1 MVRKYLKKIYT
12 FLIYLFLYAPIAVL
26 IIYSFNESRSRGKW
40 GGFSLKWYGEL
51 FNDPQIMK
59 ALYYT
64 LLIAII
70 SAVVATIIGTA
81 AAIGMYYMRKRNR
94 NIVMNLTY
102 IPVLNADIVTG
113 VALMLLF
120 IAINIPLG
128 FLTLLLAH
136 ITFNIPYVILSVMPK
151 LKQMDPN
158 LQEAAMDLGATPW
171 VAFKK
176 VVLPEIMPGIST
188 GALLAFT
195 MSLDDFVISF
205 FTTGGG
211 VSNLSIQ
218 IYSMARIGITPTI
231 NALSTLLFISVL
243 ALLLLVNSRSDKSH
257 IKKKKKKKKVSRKSS
272 LIKLAAGFTIIF
284 VVIGYASMTA
294 KSGGTVLNV
303 YNWGDYIDKSVIE
316 DFQKEYGIKVNYETY
331 ATNEDMYVKI
341 KSGGSS
347 YDVAFPSDY
356 MINKMAN
363 EKLLYEID
371 MKNVPNYKFIDN
383 LLKNQKFDPENKY
396 SVPYTWGTV
405 GIVYNKKLVSD
416 KVDSWDI
423 LWDKKYKKNIMM
435 LDSQRESIGIA
446 LQRKGKSLNSPNEKD
461 LEVAKKD
468 LIEQKPLILAYV
480 VDEGKDKM
488 VGGEAAMMVT
498 WAGDAM
504 TMISDNKDLEFA
516 VPEKG
521 SNIFFDSMV
530 IPKTSNNKEAAEL
543 FINYMC
549 RTDVA
554 LKNTLSTGYSTP
566 QVESKKKLPKET
578 RENTIS
584 YPNESIIKKCE
595 AYEDL
600 GKKVT
605 LYDRIWTEVKAA
617 R

>member
-1 MVRKYLKKIYT
+1 MVGKYLKRIYT

-26 IIYSFNESRSRGKW
+26 IIYSFNASRSRGTW
-40 GGFSLKWYGEL
+40 GGFSLKWYKEL

-64 LLIAII
+64 LIVAVS
-70 SAVVATIIGTA
+70 SAVIATIIGTVA
-81 AAIGMYYMRKRNR
+81 ALGIHYMKRRSR
-94 NIVMNLTY
+94 NVVMNLTY

-120 IAINIPLG
+120 IAVNMPLG
-128 FLTLLLAH
+128 LITLLLAH
-136 ITFNIPYVILSVMPK
+136 ITFNIPYVILSVLPK

-158 LQEAAMDLGATPW
+158 LQEAALDLGATPV

-176 VVLPEIMPGIST
+176 VVLPEILPGIMT

-218 IYSMARIGITPTI
+218 IYSMARVGVTPTI
-231 NALSTLLFISVL
+231 NALSTLLFITVL
-243 ALLLLVNSRSDKSH
+243 SLLLLVNSRTGKEPKKPKP
-257 IKKKKKKKKVSRKSS
+257 KKKKNKNATV
-272 LIKLAAGFTIIF
+272 IKISAVVAVIA
-284 VVIGYASMTA
+284 VVIGYSAFTA
-294 KSGGTVLNV
+294 KSEKTVLNV
-303 YNWGDYIDKSVIE
+303 YNWGEYIDKSVLQQFE
-316 DFQKEYGIKVNYETY
+316 KETGIKVNYELF

-356 MINKMAN
+356 MISKMAN
-363 EKLLYEID
+363 EGLLHEIN
-371 MKNVPNYKFIDN
+371 MKNVPNYKYIDPI
-383 LLKNQKFDPENKY
+383 LKNQSFDPDNKY

-405 GIVYNKKLVSD
+405 GIIYNTKMVKEPVN
-416 KVDSWDI
+416 SWDI
-423 LWDKKYKKNIMM
+423 LWDKKYAKNIMM

-446 LQRKGKSLNSPNEKD
+446 LQRRGKSLNSASESD
-461 LEVAKKD
+461 LQQAKKD
-468 LIEQKPLILAYV
+468 LIEQKPLVLAYV

-488 VGGEAAMMVT
+488 VAGEAAMMVT

-504 TMISDNKDLEFA
+504 TMMEDNEDLAFA
-516 VPEKG
+516 VPTSG

-530 IPKTSNNKEAAEL
+530 IPKTSKNVEAAEM
-543 FINYMC
+543 FINFMC
-549 RTDVA
+549 RDDIA
-554 LKNTLSTGYSTP
+554 LKNTLETGYSSP
-566 QVESKKKLPKET
+566 QMQTMEKLPKEI
-578 RENTIS
+578 REDKTA
-584 YPNESIIKKCE
+584 YPSDEIIKKCE
-595 AYEDL
+595 AYQDL
-600 GKKVT
+600 GDKIA
-605 LYDRIWTEVKAA
+605 LYDRLWTEVKAS

>member
-1 MVRKYLKKIYT
+1 MVRKYLKNIYT

-26 IIYSFNESRSRGKW
+26 IIYSFNESRSRGAW

-64 LLIAII
+64 LIIAIV

-81 AAIGMYYMRKRNR
+81 AALGIHYMKKTNK

-113 VALMLLF
+113 VALMILF

-136 ITFNIPYVILSVMPK
+136 ITFNIPYVILSVLPK
-151 LKQMDPN
+151 LKQMDQN

-171 VAFKK
+171 EAFKK
-176 VVLPEIMPGIST
+176 VVLPEIMPGIAT

-211 VSNLSIQ
+211 VTNLSIQ
-218 IYSMARIGITPTI
+218 IYSMARIGLTPTI

-243 ALLLLVNSRSDKSH
+243 ALLLIVNSRSGKATTKR
-257 IKKKKKKKKVSRKSS
+257 KKRKKVNQKRTVMKMATA
-272 LIKLAAGFTIIF
+272 LILIVG
-284 VVIGYASMTA
+284 VIGYAAVTA
-294 KSGGTVLNV
+294 NSGSKVLNV
-303 YNWGDYIDKSVIE
+303 YNWGDYIDRTVIK
-316 DFQKEYGIKVNYETY
+316 DFEKEYGVKVNYETF

-356 MINKMAN
+356 MINKMYKEN
-363 EKLLYEID
+363 LLYEIN
-371 MKNVPNYKFIDN
+371 MKNVPNYKYIDPI
-383 LLKNQKFDPENKY
+383 LKNQSFDPDNRY

-405 GIVYNKKLVSD
+405 GIVYNKNLVD
-416 KVDSWDI
+416 DEVKSWDI
-423 LWDKKYKKNIMM
+423 LWDKKYAKNIMM
-435 LDSQRESIGIA
+435 LDSQRESIGVA
-446 LQRKGKSLNSPNEKD
+446 LQKRGKSLNSANEKD
-461 LEVAKKD
+461 LEQAKKD
-468 LIEQKPLILAYV
+468 LIEQKPLVLAYV

-488 VGGEAAMMVT
+488 VAGEAAMMVT

-504 TMISDNKDLEFA
+504 TMMEDNEDLEFA
-516 VPEKG
+516 VPESG

-530 IPKTSNNKEAAEL
+530 IPKTSKNKELAET

-549 RTDVA
+549 RTEVA
-554 LKNTLSTGYSTP
+554 LKNTTETGYSTP
-566 QVESKKKLPKET
+566 QIETKAKLPKEV
-578 RENTIS
+578 RENKTA
-584 YPNESIIKKCE
+584 YPSEDIIKKCE

-600 GKKVT
+600 GNKIK
-605 LYDRIWTEVKAA
+605 LYDRIWTEIKAA
-617 R
+617 Q

>member
-1 MVRKYLKKIYT
+1 MVGKYLKRIYT

-26 IIYSFNESRSRGKW
+26 IIYSFNESRSRGNW

-51 FNDPQIMK
+51 FRDPQIMK

-64 LLIAII
+64 L
-70 SAVVATIIGTA
+70 VVAVSSAAIATVIGTA
-81 AAIGMYYMRKRNR
+81 AALGIYSMKKRSKT
-94 NIVMNLTY
+94 IVMNLTY

-120 IAINIPLG
+120 IAVNIPLG
-128 FLTLLLAH
+128 LTTLLLAH
-136 ITFNIPYVILSVMPK
+136 ITFNVPYIILSVLPK

-158 LQEAAMDLGATPW
+158 LQEAALDLGATPW
-171 VAFKK
+171 VAFKM
-176 VVLPEIMPGIST
+176 VVLPEILPGILT

-218 IYSMARIGITPTI
+218 IYSMARVGVTPTI
-231 NALSTLLFISVL
+231 NALSTLLFITVL
-243 ALLLLVNSRSDKSH
+243 GLLLLVNSRTSNTPVKR
-257 IKKKKKKKKVSRKSS
+257 KKKKKVNKKATF
-272 LIKLAAGFTIIF
+272 IKIGAAVTALVMI
-284 VVIGYASMTA
+284 IGYTA
-294 KSGGTVLNV
+294 VSTKNQKVVLNV
-303 YNWGDYIDKSVIE
+303 YNWGEYIDKTVVE
-316 DFQKEYGIKVNYETY
+316 GFEKEYGIKVNYETF

-341 KSGGSS
+341 KSGGSN

-363 EKLLYEID
+363 ENLLYEIN
-371 MKNVPNYKFIDN
+371 MQNIPNYKYIDPI
-383 LLKNQKFDPENKY
+383 LKNQSFDPDNRY

-405 GIVYNKKLVSD
+405 GIIYNKKLVHE

-423 LWDKKYKKNIMM
+423 LWDKKYTKNIMM

-446 LQRKGKSLNSPNEKD
+446 LQRRGKSLNSANEED
-461 LEVAKKD
+461 LQLAKKD
-468 LIEQKPLILAYV
+468 LIEQKPLVLAYV

-488 VGGEAAMMVT
+488 VAGEAAMMVT

-504 TMISDNKDLEFA
+504 TMMQDNKDLEFA
-516 VPEKG
+516 VPSSG

-530 IPKTSNNKEAAEL
+530 IPKTSKNRTEAEL

-549 RTDVA
+549 RIDIA
-554 LKNTLSTGYSTP
+554 LKNTLETGYSTP
-566 QVESKKKLPKET
+566 QMETKKQLPKEI
-578 RENTIS
+578 REDATA
-584 YPNESIIKKCE
+584 YPDKNVIEKCE
-595 AYEDL
+595 AYKDL
-600 GKKVT
+600 GKQIV
-605 LYDRIWTEVKAA
+605 LYDRIWTEIKAA
-617 R
+617 K

>member
-1 MVRKYLKKIYT
+1 MVGKYLKRIYT

-26 IIYSFNESRSRGKW
+26 IIYSFNESRSRGHW
-40 GGFSLKWYGEL
+40 GGFSLRWYREL

-64 LLIAII
+64 LVVAVS
-70 SAVVATIIGTA
+70 SAFIATIIGTA
-81 AAIGMYYMRKRNR
+81 AALGIYYMKKRSKT
-94 NIVMNLTY
+94 IVMNLTY

-128 FLTLLLAH
+128 FTTLLLAH
-136 ITFNIPYVILSVMPK
+136 ITFNIPYIILSVLPK
-151 LKQMDPN
+151 LKQMNPN
-158 LQEAAMDLGATPW
+158 LQEAALDLGATPW
-171 VAFKK
+171 MAFKQ
-176 VVLPEIMPGIST
+176 VVLPEILPGILT

-218 IYSMARIGITPTI
+218 IYSMARVGVTPTI
-231 NALSTLLFISVL
+231 NALSTLLFVTVL
-243 ALLLLVNSRSDKSH
+243 ALLLLVNSRTGKNPVN
-257 IKKKKKKKKVSRKSS
+257 KKKKKRNPKATR
-272 LIKLAAGFTIIF
+272 IKAGIAVALLV
-284 VVIGYASMTA
+284 VVIGYTGFAS
-294 KSGGTVLNV
+294 KSDKVVLNV
-303 YNWGDYIDKSVIE
+303 YNWGEYIDKSVINE
-316 DFQKEYGIKVNYETY
+316 FEKETGIKVNYETF

-356 MINKMAN
+356 MISKMAN
-363 EKLLYEID
+363 ENLLYEID
-371 MKNVPNYKFIDN
+371 MKNVPNYKYIDPI
-383 LLKNQKFDPENKY
+383 LKNQSFDPDNKY

-405 GIVYNKKLVSD
+405 GIIYNKKLVSD

-423 LWDKKYKKNIMM
+423 LWDKKYAKNIMM

-446 LQRKGKSLNSPNEKD
+446 LQRRGKSLNSASEKD
-461 LEVAKKD
+461 LELAKKD
-468 LIEQKPLILAYV
+468 LIEQKPLVLAYV

-488 VGGEAAMMVT
+488 VAGEAAMMVT

-504 TMISDNKDLEFA
+504 TMMQDNKDLAFA
-516 VPEKG
+516 VPTSG

-530 IPKTSNNKEAAEL
+530 IPKTSKHKAEAEE
-543 FINYMC
+543 FINFMT
-549 RTDVA
+549 RTDIA
-554 LKNTLSTGYSTP
+554 LKNTLETGYSTP
-566 QVESKKKLPKET
+566 QVEAREKLPEDI
-578 RENTIS
+578 REDKTA
-584 YPNESIIKKCE
+584 YPDDSIIKKCE

-600 GKKVT
+600 GSKIL
-605 LYDRIWTEVKAA
+605 LYDRIWTEIKAA
-617 R
+617 K

>member
-1 MVRKYLKKIYT
+1 MVGKYLKRIYT
-12 FLIYLFLYAPIAVL
+12 FLIYLFLYAPIGVL
-26 IIYSFNESRSRGKW
+26 IIYSFNKSRSRGNW
-40 GGFSLKWYGEL
+40 GGFSLKWYREL

-64 LLIAII
+64 LVVAVS
-70 SAVVATIIGTA
+70 SAFIATIIGTA
-81 AAIGMYYMRKRNR
+81 ASLGIHYMKRRGR
-94 NIVMNLTY
+94 NVVMNLTY

-120 IAINIPLG
+120 IAVNIPLG
-128 FLTLLLAH
+128 LTTLLLAH
-136 ITFNIPYVILSVMPK
+136 ITFNIPYIILSVLPK

-158 LQEAAMDLGATPW
+158 LQEAALDLGATPI

-176 VVLPEIMPGIST
+176 VVLPEIMPGVLT

-218 IYSMARIGITPTI
+218 IYSMARVGVTPTI
-231 NALSTLLFISVL
+231 NALSTLLFVTVL
-243 ALLLLVNSRSDKSH
+243 GLLLLVNSRDGKSAKRQKRR
-257 IKKKKKKKKVSRKSS
+257 KKKSKKTT
-272 LIKLAAGFTIIF
+272 LIKILVAVTILVTI
-284 VVIGYASMTA
+284 IGYAGLTSNSE
-294 KSGGTVLNV
+294 KVVLNV
-303 YNWGDYIDKSVIE
+303 YNWGEYIDKSVIGE
-316 DFQKEYGIKVNYETY
+316 FEKEYGIKVNYETF

-347 YDVAFPSDY
+347 YDVTFPSDY
-356 MINKMAN
+356 MISKMAN
-363 EKLLYEID
+363 EGLLYEID
-371 MKNVPNYKFIDN
+371 MKNVPNYKYIDN
-383 LLKNQKFDPENKY
+383 VLKNQVFDPKNKY

-405 GIVYNKKLVSD
+405 GIIYNKKLVKD

-423 LWDKKYKKNIMM
+423 LWDKKYSKGIMM

-446 LQRKGKSLNSPNEKD
+446 LQRRGKSLNSANTED
-461 LEVAKKD
+461 LNIAKKD
-468 LIEQKPLILAYV
+468 LIAQKPLVLAYV

-488 VGGEAAMMVT
+488 VAGEAAMMVT

-504 TMISDNKDLEFA
+504 TMMADNKDLAFA
-516 VPEKG
+516 VPHSG

-530 IPKTSNNKEAAEL
+530 IPKTSKHKAEAEL
-543 FINYMC
+543 FINFMT
-549 RTDVA
+549 RTDIS
-554 LKNTLSTGYSTP
+554 LKNTLETGYSTP
-566 QVESKKKLPKET
+566 QVNTKKALPKEIK
-578 RENTIS
+578 ENKTA
-584 YPNESIIKKCE
+584 YPDKSIIEKCE
-595 AYEDL
+595 AYQDL
-600 GKKVT
+600 GSRVY